1 MPFKRAR
8 NLFSIVY
15 LVCAFLITG
24 CAGFYDYATKGVPLV
39 YAFSSD
45 GGILTIHIAS
55 EESHYAFEQTLAFTP
70 SGISVNGRSQIMAW
84 DASTTYVSQDGF
96 SSLTSWTG
104 SPLEAPIG
112 LNDNFILPDN
122 SDFMTFDMD
131 TGTWTLAHTFS
142 GAGSPI
148 TNIFQ
153 GQGQEAYFCVN
164 NAPTSL
170 DIYRLYESGST
181 LVSSNTYPTMP
192 GSFTTGFRYGDT
204 FYLCNT
210 ITTLENVFVVKN
222 GVATSL
228 NPTFVSGNSVSS
240 IAVTEAG
247 GIYLIVNTG
256 GAFELRQISAVD
268 TIITVISL
276 GTSGSFTMPPLGR
289 NRLVIAANSADT
301 GYNGLYIFDIEKN
314 AITTHFTDSDTFAV
328 CAVY

>member
-8 NLFSIVY
+8 YFFSIVY
-15 LVCAFLITG
+15 LVCAFLTAG

-45 GGILTIHIAS
+45 GGILTIHIVS
-55 EESHYAFEQTLAFTP
+55 EESHYAFEQSVVFSP
-70 SGISVNGRSQIMAW
+70 SGISVNDRSQIMAW
-84 DASTTYVSQDGF
+84 DASNTYVTQDGF
-96 SSLTSWTG
+96 SGLTSWAG
-104 SPLEAPIG
+104 SPVEAPIG
-112 LNDNFILPDN
+112 INDSFILLN
-122 SDFMTFDMD
+122 SSDFDTFDMN
-131 TGTWTLAHTFS
+131 TGAWTLAHTFS

-181 LVSSNTYPTMP
+181 LVSSNTCPSIP
-192 GSFTTGFRYGDT
+192 GFITTGFRYGDT
-204 FYLCNT
+204 FYLCNNV
-210 ITTLENVFVVKN
+210 TTLDNVFVVKN
-222 GVATSL
+222 GAATSL

-256 GAFELRQISAVD
+256 GAFELRQISAFNAV
-268 TIITVISL
+268 TSVISL
-276 GTSGSFTMPPLGR
+276 GTGGSFTMAPLGR
-289 NRLVIAANSADT
+289 DRLVIAANGADT
-301 GYNGLYIFDIEKN
+301 GYNGLYIFDISRN
-314 AITTHFTDSDTFAV
+314 AITTHFTDVDTFAV
-328 CAVY
+328 CAEY